1 MDELE
6 ELSYSECEALLR
18 AGVAGRIAVVD
29 DTGPHIVP
37 VNYSIVDGAIVVLTA
52 PASVVGRH
60 APGAQVAF
68 EVDQVDYGYQRG
80 WSVQA
85 RGRCEVV
92 DEVDRLNQIERV
104 WPPRPWAGGDR
115 TLFLRLYWAE
125 LTGRRIGHGWNVFSD
140 LPGRRVV

>member
-1 MDELE
+1 MNELQ

-52 PASVVGRH
+52 SASVIGRH

-68 EVDQVDYGYQRG
+68 EVDQVDYGYRRG

-92 DEVDRLNQIERV
+92 DEVDRLNRIERV

-115 TLFLRLYWAE
+115 TLFLRLAWTQ
-125 LTGRRIGHGWNVFSD
+125 LTGRRIGHGWDVFSD
-140 LPGRRVV
+140 LSGRRVV